1 MNTPVPANL
10 PQTEAEWRAH
20 LAAKGA
26 EPVAFEVTRHAATER
41 PFTGKYDRHW
51 QPGQYRCICC
61 DAELFSSDTKFDAGC
76 GWPSFYQAAREG
88 AVADRVDNS
97 HGMRKEGY
105 VLPVPDRVPADT
117 RQKLC
122 TLDLEKIFSDYFKS
136 PEIMETL
143 GQRVTEEV
151 SNLQRLNLWFSTLLF

>member
-1 MNTPVPANL
+1 MEELVKQKVRTYIYSKEHFFEQTMTAGLNL
-10 PQTEAEWRAH
+10 EAVHRGH
-20 LAAKGA
+20 LCNKNRK
-26 EPVAFEVTRHAATER
+26 RHER
-41 PFTGKYDRHW
+41 GFQYDRSAV
-51 QPGQYRCICC
+51 GQYK
-61 DAELFSSDTKFDAGC
+61 L
-76 GWPSFYQAAREG
+76 
-88 AVADRVDNS
+88 DNS